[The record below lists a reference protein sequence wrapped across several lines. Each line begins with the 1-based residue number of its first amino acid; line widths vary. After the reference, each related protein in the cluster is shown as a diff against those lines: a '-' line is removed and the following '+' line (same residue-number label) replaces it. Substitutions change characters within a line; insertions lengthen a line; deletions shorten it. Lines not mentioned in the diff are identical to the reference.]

1 MYEGTPVMMH
11 SIDAKGVLLT
21 VSDLWLDTLGYTREE
36 VVGRRS
42 SEFLTEVSRRH
53 AVEDV
58 LPEFFRTGACRNVR
72 YEFIKKNGEICDVL
86 LNAILERG
94 PDGAPLRSLAVLF
107 DSRASR
113 RSWSG

>member
-1 MYEGTPVMMH
+1 MLG
-11 SIDAKGVLLT
+11 S
-21 VSDLWLDTLGYTREE
+21 VSASATGPH
-36 VVGRRS
+36 GR
-42 SEFLTEVSRRH
+42 
-53 AVEDV
+53 
-58 LPEFFRTGACRNVR
+58 
-72 YEFIKKNGEICDVL
+72 IKKNGEICDVL